1 MIARHWGMATA
12 VALLLTAAGAGLGA
26 PVLAQEKEAAGEH
39 TVIPRQKWSFS
50 GILGHFD
57 QAQLQRGFK
66 IYAEVCSRCHSL
78 KRLAFRNLVQ
88 PGGPQFSEAQ
98 VKSLAADKYKVDAEP
113 NDQGK
118 VLKRPATLS
127 DYMPSPFKND
137 QEARASQPSGAL
149 PPDLSLIARARG
161 AESGAPFYMVPLVML
176 RDVAGSYQ
184 EAGVDYVYAFL
195 TGFKNAPKDA
205 KVPTGMSYNHAFP
218 GNLTGM
224 PDPFPA
230 DGIVKYDDDT
240 PPTIDNYAR
249 DVAAFLAWVANPE
262 LEERK
267 RLGILVVG
275 YLLITSLLLYFA
287 KRRIWSSVH

>member
-1 MIARHWGMATA
+1 MAAA
-12 VALLLTAAGAGLGA
+12 VVLLLTAAGAALGA
-26 PVLAQEKEAAGEH
+26 PVLAQEEAGGDH

-50 GILGHFD
+50 GILGHYD

-66 IYAEVCSRCHSL
+66 IYVEVCSRCHSL

-88 PGGPQFSEAQ
+88 PGGPQFPEAA

-127 DYMPSPFKND
+127 DYMPPPFKND

-149 PPDLSLIARARG
+149 PPDLSLIARARAG
-161 AESGAPFYMVPLVML
+161 ESDTPFYLVPLVML

-195 TGFKNAPKDA
+195 TGFKDTPKDA
-205 KVPTGMSYNHAFP
+205 KVPTGMNYNHAFP
-218 GNLTGM
+218 GHLTGM
-224 PDPFPA
+224 PDPFA
-230 DGIVKYDDDT
+230 GGDGLVKYDDDT
-240 PPTIDNYAR
+240 PPTVDNYAR